1 MDITAILT
9 AHKGICLWTKIM
21 FALSGKVCQ
30 DAALLMMQVKLSSIN
45 SVRYLNHQSQCV
57 YIQTRLPQ
65 HAGRVRIWKH
75 D

>member
-45 SVRYLNHQSQCV
+45 SVQYLNHQCV
-57 YIQTRLPQ
+57 YIQTGLPQ
-65 HAGRVRIWKH
+65 CTGRVRIWKH